1 MPSIPYVEDFYNFF
15 EGGSNDKGRTINPY
29 TKKPYTPNIVPRGDY
44 ARVLAEF
51 WADGPDSETP
61 PGHWFSIL
69 NYVSDNPVFEK
80 RYQGK
85 GPILDPL
92 EWDVKSYF
100 VLGGVMHDV
109 AISVWG
115 IKGWYDYIRPISAIR
130 YFSEQGQGTDPSLDN
145 YNEYGFELIDGL
157 IEIVQAG
164 DPLAGDENENVGKI
178 KLYTWKGHTYVE
190 NTESDFKYQLK
201 SINLG
206 DNLLIALPTELTGIF
221 DRSKIVLPDGSEA
234 PEWIKYDPITGEI
247 SATPPEDISKLD
259 LKLIIDDEGKI
270 IVRDLEIEF
279 DQENI
284 VEDDDNDPNKFIGF
298 KDQLDREFSNW
309 DEYGSQII
317 NRL

>member
-1 MPSIPYVEDFYNFF
+1 MKFKVFNETNNDVVKYEGVMPD
-15 EGGSNDKGRTINPY
+15 GGKLPEWIEIDPKTGRTI
-29 TKKPYTPNIVPRGDY
+29 TKIPTDVEN
-44 ARVLAEF
+44 LEF
-51 WADGPDSETP
+51 IIIATDQ
-61 PGHWFSIL
+61 
-69 NYVSDNPVFEK
+69 NNEK
-80 RYQGK
+80 REIAIK
-85 GPILDPL
+85 IDPEQIKKDNEIFNNQNNNISTNVNESGTVSL
-92 EWDVKSYF
+92 IKKNNDGSIDKTSSK
-100 VLGGVMHDV
+100 VLNFNN
-109 AISVWG
+109 S
-115 IKGWYDYIRPISAIR
+115 
-130 YFSEQGQGTDPSLDN
+130 TD
-145 YNEYGFELIDGL
+145 ITQ
-157 IEIVQAG
+157 II
-164 DPLAGDENENVGKI
+164 
-178 KLYTWKGHTYVE
+178 E

-298 KDQLDREFSNW
+298 KDQLDKEFSNW